1 MFAKGLSLSVC
12 YHVKRRTEKWYR
24 CGKKIKSIVIL
35 QVTKTLLATFCCS
48 ALPLTLPRYDK
59 PEVKLLHT
67 RVDKNDDVRPMLLSV
82 IIIAPPV
89 AR

>member
-1 MFAKGLSLSVC
+1 M
-12 YHVKRRTEKWYR
+12 
-24 CGKKIKSIVIL
+24 IL
-35 QVTKTLLATFCCS
+35 QVTKILLA
-48 ALPLTLPRYDK
+48 ALYCPALSLTLPCYDG